1 MDFIRNLFTLFQRL
15 QDIVR
20 DGQRQGDIPGMAMGL
35 MRELRGGAAED
46 QAEGDGPAVYRGKV
60 AQADKATPEA
70 ASRATARNK
79 AARDTDLPT
88 PAVYHSPEG
97 ASAKPEFEPAR
108 APARNADEV
117 DKDVPAPAAAPFTRD
132 QYEFEPASA
141 PPAPESEPEFE
152 PASATQSESAPTA
165 DAPGTAAINW
175 DEDVEEPQ
183 AAEPET
189 PQPAPPPPAPAPS
202 PAPAPV
208 ASADTA
214 PAPVTGEQ
222 VPSEQTPGKKE
233 EDDDWFDLE
242 DWQGTA
248 LKVAGVG
255 AAAAA
260 TAAGAMAIKD
270 RFFDDEDE
278 EAPSEKSA
286 LPLLGGD
293 EPTAE
298 PAASPAPTPA
308 EADSSGEDEDD
319 EGGKG
324 WVAAAAV
331 AAPAVAAVLPKAGDP
346 EDTERDADEGDEA
359 EAPSEDSDDRE
370 EARDDAPSPAP
381 RRPHPVEIIPADP
394 RNPAT
399 QPASQSL
406 ASPGIRLYGAMD
418 AGMYAEFTEMLA
430 EQAPGGPIVIAL
442 TTMEGDPEI
451 ARSMA
456 DDIRLLRDRGRREI
470 IFLGKTAIHG
480 AGVLFM
486 AAFPVSHRYLTR
498 ATKLMITENKRA
510 QPMELAGGSLR
521 SVASQLEHAQ
531 REIQREIEQEDE
543 DYRAISEGSNVSV
556 QELREK
562 APNDWYIT
570 ASEAKAMGLIA
581 EVV

>member
-1 MDFIRNLFTLFQRL
+1 MDFIRNLFTLLQRL

-88 PAVYHSPEG
+88 PAVYRSPEG

-117 DKDVPAPAAAPFTRD
+117 DEDMPAPAAAPFTRD

-141 PPAPESEPEFE
+141 PPTPESEPEFE
-152 PASATQSESAPTA
+152 PASAAEPEPAPTA
-165 DAPGTAAINW
+165 ESPGTTAINW

-189 PQPAPPPPAPAPS
+189 PQPAPPPSAPA

-208 ASADTA
+208 ASGETA
-214 PAPVTGEQ
+214 PTAVSDGQAPA
-222 VPSEQTPGKKE
+222 KRE
-233 EDDDWFDLE
+233 EDEDWFDLE

-278 EAPSEKSA
+278 EAPPEKSA

-298 PAASPAPTPA
+298 PAPSPAPAPA
-308 EADSSGEDEDD
+308 EADGSGEDGDD
-319 EGGKG
+319 DGDKG

-346 EDTERDADEGDEA
+346 EDTEGDADEGDDA
-359 EAPSEDSDDRE
+359 DAPSEDSNDRE
-370 EARDDAPSPAP
+370 GARDDAPSPAP

-406 ASPGIRLYGAMD
+406 ASPGIRLYGTMD

-442 TTMEGDPEI
+442 TTMDGDPEI

>member
-15 QDIVR
+15 QDIIR
-20 DGQRQGDIPGMAMGL
+20 DGQRQGDISGMGMAL
-35 MRELRGGAAED
+35 FRELRGGGGDEA
-46 QAEGDGPAVYRGKV
+46 QGEGDGPAVYRGKV

-79 AARDTDLPT
+79 ASRDTDLPT
-88 PAVYHSPEG
+88 PAVYRSPEG
-97 ASAKPEFEPAR
+97 ADPMPGIEPAR
-108 APARNADEV
+108 APARNADDPEEF
-117 DKDVPAPAAAPFTRD
+117 PQPAAAPLTRD
-132 QYEFEPASA
+132 QYDYEPASAAPADSDSEPAFEPASA
-141 PPAPESEPEFE
+141 SQPEPEPVDE
-152 PASATQSESAPTA
+152 PAEPAEAADMATPAVAWDDDLDEAEAPA
-165 DAPGTAAINW
+165 G
-175 DEDVEEPQ
+175 EPSP
-183 AAEPET
+183 PE
-189 PQPAPPPPAPAPS
+189 PAPA

-208 ASADTA
+208 PETTEAAPPADA
-214 PAPVTGEQ
+214 EAKPD
-222 VPSEQTPGKKE
+222 KKG
-233 EDDDWFDLE
+233 DDEAWFDLD

-270 RFFDDEDE
+270 RFFDDDE
-278 EAPSEKSA
+278 ETPPEKSA
-286 LPLLGGD
+286 LPLVGGD

-298 PAASPAPTPA
+298 KPAATDPSDPDGD
-308 EADSSGEDEDD
+308 EESG
-319 EGGKG
+319 KP
-324 WVAAAAV
+324 WAAAAAV
-331 AAPAVAAVLPKAGDP
+331 AAPAMAAALPTAKDQ
-346 EDTERDADEGDEA
+346 EDGEDRSGSTAEDRRDVSGAS
-359 EAPSEDSDDRE
+359 EAP
-370 EARDDAPSPAP
+370 AQQ
-381 RRPHPVEIIPADP
+381 RRPHPVEIIPPDP

-399 QPASQSL
+399 QPASQTL
-406 ASPGIRLYGAMD
+406 ASPGIRLYGTMD

-470 IFLGKTAIHG
+470 IFLGKTAIYG

-486 AAFPVSHRYLTR
+486 AAFPVSHRFLTR
-498 ATKLMITENKRA
+498 ATKLLVTENKRA